1 MAFLVALLGLLI
13 AGLGVVG
20 SLRPHVI
27 TGAVLGWQPRT
38 RSHVAIGLRVVFGVV
53 LLLGAADSR
62 FPIVL
67 YVLGGIAIAVA
78 VVLALLGATRTDGLV
93 QWWFDQPSGLIRT
106 WLLGAVLFGGFLVYA
121 GL

>member
-67 YVLGGIAIAVA
+67 YVLGGIAIVVA